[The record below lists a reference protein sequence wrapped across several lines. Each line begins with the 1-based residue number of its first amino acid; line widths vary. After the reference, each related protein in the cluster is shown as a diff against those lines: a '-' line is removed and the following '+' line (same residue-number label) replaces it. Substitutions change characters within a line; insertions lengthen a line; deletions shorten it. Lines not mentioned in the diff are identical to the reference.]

1 LRRVAEFVFFPP
13 LSISFPK
20 YLILLLAPIPAIIGS
35 VLLMRSAQVSASL
48 WVQQI
53 AIAAI
58 FFAACS
64 VAQFWRPATP
74 SKHLHRWGNVVFAM
88 AAIAVITPLLLSPSI
103 GPQRWINIGGFRL
116 YAASAVLPAALLCL
130 ASMSSRQHPATIVW
144 VGVIALAL
152 AMQPDAAQVTAFAVA
167 AAVALL
173 RVNQPAPYKIA
184 SLIALVACSAWA
196 WTKPD
201 PLQPVPHV
209 EGVLALA
216 ATAGW
221 FALSA
226 ALASLAIPVAYL
238 ASLGTR
244 TDHTALMVVAV
255 YYVCIGGFAAAQLTP
270 MPLLGF
276 GAGPIIG
283 FFLMVFVYTRM
294 RGASAA
300 PPG

>member
-1 LRRVAEFVFFPP
+1 LT
-13 LSISFPK
+13 
-20 YLILLLAPIPAIIGS
+20 LLLGPIPAIIGS
-35 VLLMRSAQVSASL
+35 VLLMRGAQVGTSL

-58 FFAACS
+58 CFAACS
-64 VAQFWRPATP
+64 AAHFWRPATP
-74 SKHLHRWGNVVFAM
+74 SKQLHRWVSVVFVM
-88 AAIAVITPLLLSPSI
+88 AAVAVIAPLLLSPSV
-103 GPQRWINIGGFRL
+103 GPQRWISFSGFRL

-130 ASMSSRQHPATIVW
+130 ASAPPRRHTALIVW
-144 VGVIALAL
+144 VVVIALAL
-152 AMQPDAAQVTAFAVA
+152 AMQPDASQVTAFAVV

-173 RVNQPAPYKIA
+173 GMNKPAPYKIVA
-184 SLIALVACSAWA
+184 LIALVACSAWA

-226 ALASLAIPVAYL
+226 ALVSLAIPVACL
-238 ASLGTR
+238 AWLGRR
-244 TDHTALMVVAV
+244 TGHTGLIVVSG

-294 RGASAA
+294 RNSDAV
-300 PPG
+300 

>member
-1 LRRVAEFVFFPP
+1 LP
-13 LSISFPK
+13 
-20 YLILLLAPIPAIIGS
+20 LLLAPIPAIIGS

-53 AIAAI
+53 TIAAI
-58 FFAACS
+58 CFAVCTI
-64 VAQFWRPATP
+64 AQFWRPATP
-74 SKHLHRWGNVVFAM
+74 SKQLHGWASVVFAM
-88 AAIAVITPLLLSPSI
+88 AAVAVLAPLLLSPPI
-103 GPQRWINIGGFRL
+103 GPQRWISFSGFRL
-116 YAASAVLPAALLCL
+116 YAASAVLPAALLCF
-130 ASMSSRQHPATIVW
+130 ASAPPRQHTLHIVW
-144 VGVIALAL
+144 VWLIALAL

-173 RVNQPAPYKIA
+173 RMNQPARYKIVA
-184 SLIALVACSAWA
+184 LLALVACSAWA

-226 ALASLAIPVAYL
+226 ALVSLAIPVACL
-238 ASLGTR
+238 AWLGRR
-244 TDHTALMVVAV
+244 TGHTALIVVAV
-255 YYVCIGGFAAAQLTP
+255 YYMCIGCFAAAQLTP

-283 FFLMVFVYTRM
+283 FFLMVFVYARM
-294 RGASAA
+294 RSSDAV
-300 PPG
+300 